1 MYTLSKQLFHDEA
14 GFIVSAELV
23 IVGTVLVLGLIT
35 GMACVQEA
43 LVGEYKEVAGALRGL
58 DQSYYYGGMRGCV
71 SRRCGVTSWTA
82 GSSYGVD
89 NACVEAFGLYTPGPA
104 EDCVD
109 CPAATAPA
117 LPVVPEDC
125 PCPSESLP
133 GTPALPPPH
142 AVPVPCP
149 DRSLRRLHSRRSP
162 ARPVDRERDRRSV
175 WAFRFL
181 AAGRAAFRPVCLV
194 DRARSLPDTSG

>member
-1 MYTLSKQLFHDEA
+1 MYTLSKQLLRDEA

-58 DQSYYYGGMRGCV
+58 DQSYYYSGMQGCV

-89 NACVEAFGLYTPGPA
+89 NACVEAFGLYTPGPVS
-104 EDCVD
+104 DCVD
-109 CPAATAPA
+109 CPAATGPA
-117 LPVVPEDC
+117 LPVAPEDC
-125 PCPSESLP
+125 PCPSEFLP
-133 GTPALPPPH
+133 ATPELPPH

-149 DRSLRRLHSRRSP
+149 TDPCDDGSHSAHPCDRSRENAIVVPYGPSGISPLDAPHSVP
-162 ARPVDRERDRRSV
+162 FV
-175 WAFRFL
+175 W
-181 AAGRAAFRPVCLV
+181 
-194 DRARSLPDTSG
+194 